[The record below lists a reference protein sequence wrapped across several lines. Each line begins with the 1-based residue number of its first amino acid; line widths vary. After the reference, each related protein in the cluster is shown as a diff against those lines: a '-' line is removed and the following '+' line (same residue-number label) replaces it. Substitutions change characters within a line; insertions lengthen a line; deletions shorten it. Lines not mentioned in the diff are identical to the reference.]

1 VNNIKVGIIGFGTVG
16 AGVVSALL
24 ENSSI
29 ISKRTNINFILHK
42 VADKDINSDRG
53 VVLGKNILTAD
64 VDLVIRESDIV
75 VELIGGTTFAKDIIV
90 RALSTGKHV
99 VTANKA
105 LIAEYGTELFD
116 LAKQN
121 KSDLYFEAAVAG
133 GIPIIK
139 SLREGFVGNRIDKIY
154 GILNGTCNYILTEMD
169 QNESEFNFALADAQ
183 KLGYAEIDPTLDI
196 EGIDT
201 AHKAIILTYLAY
213 GKMLPIQSFHVE
225 GIKDITSND
234 ISYAKELGYKIKLL
248 AIIKNKEGNIDLRVH
263 PAMIHAS
270 SIMANINGV
279 NNGVYLEGYPVGS
292 SLFYGQGA
300 GRNAT
305 SSAVVADIID
315 IGLNKIYN
323 APQRISS
330 SSGSKIAEKYLPIS
344 DIETRYYLR
353 MQVEDLPGTMAKIT
367 KILSANGISIS
378 SILQKEPVGLAK
390 DVPVII
396 VTHNVLEKFVTNA
409 VNEIEHL
416 DITKCKIKLIRI
428 EDI

>member
-1 VNNIKVGIIGFGTVG
+1 VNNIKIGIIGFGTVG

-24 ENSSI
+24 VNASI

-42 VADKDINSDRG
+42 VADKDITSDRG
-53 VVLGKNILTAD
+53 VAVGKDILTTD
-64 VDLVIRESDIV
+64 VNSVIRESDIV
-75 VELIGGTTFAKDIIV
+75 VELIGGTTFAKDIIT
-90 RALSTGKHV
+90 RALSAGKHV

-105 LIAEYGTELFD
+105 LIAEYGSELFE
-116 LAKQN
+116 LAKQY

-139 SLREGFVGNRIDKIY
+139 GLREGFVGNRIDKIY
-154 GILNGTCNYILTEMD
+154 GILNGTCNYILTEME
-169 QNESEFNFALADAQ
+169 QNASEFKLALSDAQ
-183 KLGYAEIDPTLDI
+183 KLGYAEADPTLDI

-201 AHKAIILTYLAY
+201 AHKAIILAYLAY
-213 GKMLPIQSFHVE
+213 GKMLPIESFYVE
-225 GIKDITSND
+225 GIKEISSID

-248 AIIKNKEGNIDLRVH
+248 AIIKNKDGKIDLRVH
-263 PAMIHAS
+263 PTMIHAS

-279 NNGVYLEGYPVGS
+279 NNGVYLEGYPVGT

-323 APQRISS
+323 AHQRISS
-330 SSGSKIAEKYLPIS
+330 YADSKIAEKQLPMA
-344 DIETRYYLR
+344 DVETRYYLK

-367 KILSANGISIS
+367 KILSGHGISIS
-378 SILQKEPVGLAK
+378 SIIQKESVGCAK
-390 DVPVII
+390 ELPVII
-396 VTHNVLEKFVTNA
+396 VTHKAFEKLVSNA
-409 VNEIEHL
+409 VQEIELL
-416 DITKCKIKLIRI
+416 DIIKGKVKLIRI